1 MRRNDSIIVNR
12 EQVAGLT
19 SYNHSHNLKWT
30 KFTCF
35 LFYLHGILPLS
46 FKDTVVV
53 PSLIIMNEFSTRRT
67 DLPTSLVGERNDNPL
82 QYSCLGNPTDREVW
96 QATVHGVTKSRD
108 MTERLYSQVQVRAF
122 QVVLMAKNLT
132 ASAADSRDVGSIPG

>member
-96 QATVHGVTKSRD
+96 QVTVLGVTKSK
-108 MTERLYSQVQVRAF
+108 TGLS
-122 QVVLMAKNLT
+122 N
-132 ASAADSRDVGSIPG
+132 